1 MKFRQLLVLFTA
13 VLTFSNSPLFSQINT
28 ALFADVLSLDSL
40 QGFDQNQANAKALS
54 EGLFGVDYA
63 NAIKLYKRSYVV
75 DKYNLNALS
84 PVYQGYQTNWFGK
97 YSSATTANAPCSNEG
112 FEAGSLSSWSASLG
126 VNVNS
131 QSYNATPTSISSGT
145 LVSVV
150 TTTLLDPY
158 VGVIP
163 GSPFTGSKVVK
174 IGNDNVNAEVV
185 KIAQTF
191 PVTSTNYMYEFAY
204 WAVMQDVSQ
213 AGSSLGV
220 HGCTATPYM
229 QVKFWDSG
237 VLQTCPSFSI
247 IAPESGT
254 GGCAGIGPLTWSTVA
269 AGSTTVKTS
278 QGWQKFSV
286 NLSGYINSNITVE
299 VIVGDCALGGHFG
312 YAYFDSNC
320 GTMNLTVNSNTISMP
335 SATVYPQAQCGSS
348 ATLVAPPGL
357 ITYTWN
363 GPSGSG
369 VSSNTSQTITTA
381 VPGVYTLQMNPP
393 GICNPP
399 LTRIIDLSFVPPT
412 TVTASPANL
421 CSVGTSTSSTLSA
434 TGATSYTWSPGG
446 STLSSIVVTPTIT
459 TVYTVTAKTGTCVGN
474 FTVQVNVNTNPAV
487 NILSSNSSICPGQTA
502 TLAAF
507 GASLYAWSPGGST
520 SSLITVSPPTQTTY
534 TVIGTAS
541 TGCTGSAVTTISI
554 TAAPPVA
561 ILPTT
566 VAPICAGT
574 PVNLIGLAAPDF
586 TWYPGGAV
594 GIFQTFTPTVTTTYT
609 AIGAANTCTNSAT
622 ITVTVDP
629 GPSMTLS
636 ANPAL
641 ACPGATVTLSSSA
654 PTATGS
660 LTWNPGAITGTSI
673 PVTATTSGGYS
684 VSGTNAM
691 GCTSTFTIN
700 PTFTT
705 PPSLTISPASPSVC
719 LGSSVT
725 LTASGAN
732 NYTWQPG
739 GLFGSAVSVA
749 PSSNT
754 TYTITGANA
763 AGCTS
768 TITTAVTVVSPP
780 TVSSSAVPSS
790 ICNGNCFTFSNSGAI
805 SYTTS
810 PTNLCPTSN
819 TTYTVIGSN
828 ASGCVS
834 NPVLVSV
841 TVNPSPAITASANPA
856 TICAGASSTLTV
868 TGASSYLWSTGGTGT
883 SVVVSPSSTT
893 VYNVTGTS
901 ALGCTAIVNVT
912 VNVVPAPVIVINPSS
927 ASVCAGSNVALT
939 ASGGIGNSYTW
950 TPGPLTGSLVNVSP
964 SSNTIY
970 TVTGSNG
977 SCNGQNTVQVIVVP
991 IPAITASFN
1000 PSTICAGSCATLN
1013 PSGASS
1019 YTVTGGNAIDCPT
1032 VTTAYTITGSSG
1044 GCVSAPVT
1052 TTITVNNGPIL
1063 NASANPASICAGQSS
1078 TLTGTGATPL
1088 TWQPGGMTGNTVAVN
1103 PSSTTVYSLTGTNGL
1118 GCSTTQ
1124 TVLVTVTPTPAVTAS
1139 ASPSSICSGASAT
1152 LTATGATGSYL
1163 WQPGSMSGS
1172 SVFVFPTVNTNY
1184 TVTGFNGACSNTAV
1198 VSVSVIT
1205 TPTVNVSAS
1214 SNTVCSGGTVTL
1226 TANGLTNYQWADG
1239 PTSQIRTVTLSTT
1252 TTFSVSGDAGGCPS
1266 SNTAAITITVLP
1278 FPAITIAANP
1288 TAVCS
1293 GGSATLTATGT
1304 STGYVWNPGSLPG
1317 GTVIVNPTSSTVYT
1331 VTGTTAA
1338 GCTATVAL
1346 NLVVNPSPSMI
1357 VGAFPSTICAGNVA
1371 ALTASGTA
1379 ANYSWMPGALSG
1391 ANVTVSPSTSTT
1403 YTVTGYNPTGCS
1415 TQSTVLVTVNPTPN
1429 ISLSASS
1436 VSICAPGCSTI
1447 TAFGA
1452 SNYTWSTGATGNPI
1466 VVCPTTS
1473 TTYIVA
1479 GSSGGGCAGTATIAI
1494 LVGPQAAITASANPS
1509 AICAGASSSL
1519 SATGGVSYIWQ
1530 PGSLPGANV
1539 VVSPASTT
1547 IYTVTGINSSGCS
1560 GTAAVIVTVNPL
1572 ASISATASPATIC
1585 LGQSSTLTATGGT
1598 GYSWSPSGGSGSPVT
1613 VTPSVTTIYTVTG
1626 TSGSGCSGTKT
1637 LQVVVNPLPI
1647 VTASASPTSLCGG
1660 SGVTTTLTATGG
1672 TAYSWSPG
1680 SGTGSPLVMIPVVT
1694 TTYVVT
1700 ATSGLGCQGTASVL
1714 VTVAPSPS
1722 PGITTS
1728 GSGTICSGSSETL
1741 TANGATTYSWSTGSS
1756 SSVIVV
1762 SPTITTVYT
1771 LFGFNGGCMGAV
1783 SRTIFVAP
1791 APPLSV
1797 IASTTTPCVG
1807 FTVALG
1813 AITPGTHTWYP
1824 GGSTGSPY
1832 IVTPSVT
1839 TVYTVITS
1847 GGPLNCTNSKT
1858 ISINPIPLP
1867 NITATANPL
1876 AVCPGGSSTL
1886 SATGAVNYTW
1896 LPGFV
1901 PGNPIVVNPSGTTTY
1916 TVGGIGSNGC
1926 PNFDTVTV
1934 SVFNVPV
1941 VAITSATNSVCYG
1954 SPLTLNAVGATNY
1967 TWFPGPQTGTSIV
1980 VNPTTTTT
1988 YTLIGNNGACSG
2000 SVTTQ
2005 ITVLALP
2012 PVTATALNAPVCSG
2026 STVSLTATGAVNYV
2040 WNPTSL
2046 VGQSITDTP
2055 TTTTIY
2061 TVTGQ
2066 DANGCIGQ
2074 ATASVSVIPAP
2085 AIFATATSSLFCA
2098 GNSNS
2103 IMVTANG
2110 ANTYTWFPGNQATI
2124 TIVDT
2129 PTITTTYTVYG
2140 TDSNGCIGIGYTT
2153 VSVVPYPLLTI
2164 VPSST
2169 AVCIGSSATLTAFG
2183 ASNYTWLPSGV
2194 SSSVTIES
2202 PNVPTTY
2209 TILGANASICT
2220 SSATINIFVNPLPS
2234 HVGAASLGTVTCSSP
2249 TVQLF
2254 GTCTDTNVSYFWTSA
2269 QGYTSA
2275 VQNPTPSGFWGDFT
2289 VTVTDNVT
2297 GCSDKA
2303 TVNVPTDNSI
2313 PSVTA
2318 STSGSITCAVSTIT
2332 LNAANT
2338 TTNPGYSWT
2347 GPAGFTSTLQSP
2359 TASAAGNY
2367 TIIVTD
2373 LSSTCTGSNIITVGT
2388 HTSVTINATIV
2399 PATCQGTL
2407 SSNNGMIMVSNFVA
2421 LDKYDLVSGTT
2432 YTGTATYANAAL
2444 IPVGGTITSN
2454 LANPTSTVAY
2464 TIRFFD
2470 ANGCQKDTTLILQ
2483 PTDCSIKSLGI
2494 AKAASSPVYNS
2505 DGSYNVTYTIVIKNY
2520 GIDAL
2525 TQVTLTDNLSST
2537 FPAPSTFTVTNIS
2550 GGAQNTLPPNTTF
2563 DGITQTNLLDPVSN
2577 TLAPQLMP
2585 DTIKF
2590 TVKVKPQFFFVPYNN
2605 VAFGQAF
2612 SLSSGK
2618 VISDSSNTGLDPD
2631 PDNDGRPTNNNTPTS
2646 VTFTPFQFFG
2656 ITKVGDIVKT
2666 DNNSYKVSYT
2676 VTIHNL
2682 GNDTLTN
2689 ITLNDSL
2696 LGKTIK
2702 DPATYSM
2709 HSSPVSSDGH
2719 LSANSSYNG
2728 GTDIRLILPEQSKM
2742 PPNTSS
2748 SVHFVIDVVP
2758 GTVTSIANSAYGHA
2772 SARVSETEFM
2782 VVSDTSNAGSNP
2794 DSNNNGVWNEWVDNV
2809 PTVLEIPNTH
2819 TLFIPEGFSPNGDNI
2834 NDVFHISG
2842 LPTDGQNSLLIF
2854 NRWGNKVYSSADYDN
2869 MWDGTPNAGGT
2880 LGKNK
2885 LPQGTY
2891 YYILDM
2897 KGSGIKPITGFLV
2910 LQY

>member
-28 ALFADVLSLDSL
+28 ALFADVLSQDSL
-40 QGFDQNQANAKALS
+40 QGFDVNQANAKALA
-54 EGLFGVDYA
+54 EGLYGANYA
-63 NAIKLYKRSYVV
+63 NAIKLYKRSYVI
-75 DKYNLNALS
+75 DKYNLNS
-84 PVYQGYQTNWFGK
+84 NVGYQGFQTNWFGK
-97 YSSATTANAPCSNEG
+97 YSPATTANAPCSNEG
-112 FEAGSLSSWSASLG
+112 FESGTLSSWSASLG
-126 VNVNS
+126 LNTNS
-131 QSYNATPTSISSGT
+131 QSYPSTPTSISSGS

-158 VGVIP
+158 VGTIP
-163 GSPFTGSKVVK
+163 NSPFSGNSVVK
-174 IGNDNVNAEVV
+174 IGNNNANAEVV

-204 WAVMQDVSQ
+204 WAVMEDVSQ
-213 AGSSLGV
+213 AGSPFGI
-220 HGCTATPYM
+220 HTCTGTPYM

-237 VLQTCPSFSI
+237 VLQSCPSFSI

-269 AGSTTVKTS
+269 VGSTTVKTS

-320 GTMNLTVNSNTISMP
+320 GTMNLTVNSNTVSMP

-348 ATLVAPPGL
+348 ATLIAPPGL

-381 VPGVYTLQMNPP
+381 VAGVYTLQMNPP

-421 CSVGTSTSSTLSA
+421 CSAGTTTSSTLSA
-434 TGATSYTWSPGG
+434 SGATSYTWSPGG

-474 FTVQVNVNTNPAV
+474 FTVQVNVNTNPLV
-487 NILSSNSSICPGQTA
+487 NILSSNTSICPGQTA

-507 GASLYAWSPGGST
+507 GASLYSWSPGGST
-520 SSLITVSPPTQTTY
+520 GSLITVSPSSQTTY

-541 TGCTGSAVTTISI
+541 TGCTGSAVSTISI

-609 AIGAANTCTNSAT
+609 AIGAANTCTAQAT

-629 GPSMTLS
+629 GPTMTVS
-636 ANPAL
+636 ASPAT
-641 ACPGATVTLSSSA
+641 ACPGNTVILSAVA
-654 PTATGS
+654 PTATNS
-660 LTWNPGAITGTSI
+660 LTWNPGAISGTSI

-691 GCTSTFTIN
+691 GCTSTYTIN
-700 PTFTT
+700 PIFST
-705 PPSLTISPASPSVC
+705 PPSLTISPSSASVC

-739 GLFGSAVSVA
+739 GLFGSVVNVS
-749 PSSNT
+749 PGSNT

-768 TITTAVTVVSPP
+768 TTTAVVTVVTPP
-780 TVSSSAVPSS
+780 TISSSASPTSF
-790 ICNGNCFTFSNSGAI
+790 CTGNCFTFINSGAT

-828 ASGCVS
+828 AAGCVS
-834 NPVLVSV
+834 SPVLVSV
-841 TVNPSPAITASANPA
+841 TVNPSPALTASANPA
-856 TICAGASSTLTV
+856 TICAGNSSTLTV
-868 TGASSYLWSTGGTGT
+868 NGASSYLWSTGGTGT

-893 VYNVTGTS
+893 VYTVTGTS
-901 ALGCTAIVNVT
+901 ALGCTAVANVT
-912 VNVVPAPVIVINPSS
+912 VTVVPAPVINISPTS
-927 ASVCAGSNVALT
+927 ASVCAGSSVALI
-939 ASGGIGNSYTW
+939 ASGGTGNSYTW
-950 TPGPLTGSLVNVSP
+950 TPGPITGSAVNVSP

-977 SCNGQNTVQVIVVP
+977 SCIGQNTVQVTVVP

-1013 PSGASS
+1013 ATGGGS
-1019 YTVTGGNAIDCPT
+1019 YTITGGSAVDCPT
-1032 VTTAYTITGSSG
+1032 VTTTYTVVGSSG
-1044 GCVSAPVT
+1044 GCVSAPVI
-1052 TTITVNNGPIL
+1052 TTITVNNGPVL
-1063 NASANPASICAGQSS
+1063 TASANPPGICAGQSA
-1078 TLTGTGATPL
+1078 TLTASGATPL
-1088 TWQPGGMTGNTVAVN
+1088 TWQPGGLSGSPVIVTPT
-1103 PSSTTVYSLTGTNGL
+1103 STTTYSVSGTNGL

-1124 TVLVTVTPTPAVTAS
+1124 TVTVFVTPIPAVTAS
-1139 ASPSSICSGASAT
+1139 ASPSSICSGGTTT
-1152 LTATGATGSYL
+1152 LTANGASSGYF
-1163 WQPGSMSGS
+1163 WQPGSLVGS
-1172 SVFVFPTVNTNY
+1172 SIFVSPNSTTTYTVIGFAASCSNIAFVTVTVTPSPTVNL
-1184 TVTGFNGACSNTAV
+1184 
-1198 VSVSVIT
+1198 
-1205 TPTVNVSAS
+1205 SAS
-1214 SNTVCSGGTVTL
+1214 SNTICSGGTVTL
-1226 TANGLTNYQWADG
+1226 TANGLTNYQWSDG
-1239 PTSQIRTVTLSTT
+1239 PTSPVRTVTLSTT
-1252 TTFSVSGDAGGCPS
+1252 TTFSVSGDSGGCPS
-1266 SNTAAITITVLP
+1266 TNTAAVTITVSP
-1278 FPAITIAANP
+1278 FPAITVASNP
-1288 TAVCS
+1288 TAICA

-1317 GTVIVNPTSSTVYT
+1317 GTVTVNPTSSTVYT

-1338 GCTATVAL
+1338 GCTATVGI
-1346 NLVVNPSPSMI
+1346 NLIVNPSPSMI
-1357 VGAFPSTICAGNVA
+1357 VGAFPSTICVGSVA

-1429 ISLSASS
+1429 ITLSATS
-1436 VSICAPGCSTI
+1436 VSLCAPGCSTI
-1447 TAFGA
+1447 SAFGA
-1452 SNYTWSTGATGNPI
+1452 TNYTWSTGSTGAS
-1466 VVCPTTS
+1466 VAVCPTVS
-1473 TTYIVA
+1473 QTYVVL
-1479 GSSGGGCAGTATIAI
+1479 GSNGTGCVGSATIAI
-1494 LVGPQAAITASANPS
+1494 IVGPQAVISASASPS
-1509 AICAGASSSL
+1509 SICAGASSSL
-1519 SATGGVSYIWQ
+1519 SATGGVSYVWQ

-1539 VVSPASTT
+1539 VVSPSGTT
-1547 IYTVTGINSSGCS
+1547 IYTVTGISASGCS
-1560 GTAAVIVTVNPL
+1560 GTAAVVVTVNP
-1572 ASISATASPATIC
+1572 AANITATATPTAVCI
-1585 LGQSSTLTATGGT
+1585 GQSATLTAGGGT
-1598 GYSWSPSGGSGSPVT
+1598 SYNWSPTGGSGSPVI
-1613 VTPSVTTIYTVTG
+1613 VTPSVTTVYTVNG
-1626 TSGSGCSGTKT
+1626 TSSSGCSGSNTV
-1637 LQVVVNPLPI
+1637 QVVVNPLPI
-1647 VTASASPTSLCGG
+1647 VTASANPSSLCGG
-1660 SGVTTTLTATGG
+1660 SGITTTLSATGG
-1672 TAYSWSPG
+1672 TSYAWTPF
-1680 SGTGSPLVMIPVVT
+1680 GTGNPIVMIPVVT
-1694 TTYVVT
+1694 TVYTVT
-1700 ATSGLGCQGTASVL
+1700 ATNAFGCQGTASVL

-1722 PGITTS
+1722 PAINIT

-1741 TANGATTYSWSTGSS
+1741 SATGATTYSWNTGSTS
-1756 SSVIVV
+1756 SAIVV
-1762 SPTITTVYT
+1762 SPTVTTVYT
-1771 LFGFNGGCMGAV
+1771 LFGFNGGCTGAV

-1797 IASTTTPCVG
+1797 FASTTTPCVG
-1807 FTVALG
+1807 YTVALG

-1824 GGSTGSPY
+1824 GGSVGSPY

-1839 TVYTVITS
+1839 TIYTAVTS

-1867 NITATANPL
+1867 IVTASANPL
-1876 AVCPGGSSTL
+1876 TVCPGGTSTL
-1886 SATGAVNYTW
+1886 SATGAVTYTW

-1934 SVFNVPV
+1934 SIFNVPV
-1941 VAITSATNSVCYG
+1941 VGISTATNSVCYG
-1954 SPLTLNAVGATNY
+1954 SPLTLIGTGATNY
-1967 TWFPGPQTGTSIV
+1967 TWLPGPQTGTSIV

-1988 YTLIGNNGACSG
+1988 YTLIGDNGACSG

-2005 ITVLALP
+2005 INVLSLP
-2012 PVTATALNAPVCSG
+2012 VVTATALNTPLCAG
-2026 STVSLTATGAVNYV
+2026 STVSLSAGGAVNYV

-2046 VGQSITDTP
+2046 VGQTITDTP
-2055 TTTTIY
+2055 TITTIY
-2061 TVTGQ
+2061 TVSGQ
-2066 DANGCIGQ
+2066 DANGCVGE
-2074 ATASVSVIPAP
+2074 ATASVAVIPLP
-2085 AIFATATSSLFCA
+2085 NIFTAATTSVFCG
-2098 GNSNS
+2098 GNTNT
-2103 IMVTANG
+2103 IMITANG

-2129 PTITTTYTVYG
+2129 PTATTTYTVYG
-2140 TDSNGCIGIGYTT
+2140 TDSNGCIGIGYNT
-2153 VSVVPYPLLTI
+2153 VSVVPTPTI
-2164 VPSST
+2164 TVSPVSPSI
-2169 AVCIGSSATLTAFG
+2169 CMGSSATLTAFG
-2183 ASNYTWLPSGV
+2183 ATNYTWLPSGNT
-2194 SSSVTIES
+2194 SSVTIES
-2202 PNVPTTY
+2202 PTALTTY
-2209 TILGANASICT
+2209 TVIGATGGICSGT
-2220 SSATINIFVNPLPS
+2220 ATVSIFVNPLPD
-2234 HVGAASLGTVTCSSP
+2234 HVGAASSGTVTCSSP

-2254 GTCTDTNVSYFWTSA
+2254 GTCNDLNVSYFWTSA

-2275 VQNPTPSGFWGDFT
+2275 VQNPTPSGYWGDFT

-2297 GCSDKA
+2297 GCTDQA

-2338 TTNPGYSWT
+2338 TTNPAYSWT

-2359 TASAAGNY
+2359 TASTAGDY
-2367 TIIVTD
+2367 TVVVTD
-2373 LSSTCTGSNIITVGT
+2373 LSSTCTGSNIITVGS
-2388 HTSVTINATIV
+2388 HTNVSITATIV
-2399 PATCQGTL
+2399 PATCEGTV
-2407 SSNNGMIMVSNFVA
+2407 SSNNGMIIVSNFVS

-2470 ANGCQKDTTLILQ
+2470 GNGCQKDTTLILQ
-2483 PTDCSIKSLGI
+2483 PVDCSVKALGV
-2494 AKAASSPVYNS
+2494 AKAVSAPQANS
-2505 DGSYNVTYTIVIKNY
+2505 DGSYNLTYTVVLKNY
-2520 GIDAL
+2520 GSDLLANIS
-2525 TQVTLTDNLSST
+2525 LTDNLANT
-2537 FPAPSTFTVTNIS
+2537 FPAPSTFTVYSDSTKTGS
-2550 GGAQNTLPPNTTF
+2550 GSGLSVNATF
-2563 DGITQTNLLDPVSN
+2563 DGSSQVNLLAGSLN
-2577 TLAPQLMP
+2577 TLAANAS
-2585 DTIKF
+2585 DTVIF
-2590 TVKVKPQFFFVPYNN
+2590 MVRVHPGAFFVPYSNS
-2605 VAFGQAF
+2605 AHAQAF
-2612 SLSSGK
+2612 NILNSA
-2618 VISDSSNTGLDPD
+2618 ISDSSNAGMDPD
-2631 PDNDGRPTNNNTPTS
+2631 PDSDGKPTNNNTPTT
-2646 VTFTPFQFFG
+2646 VTFSPVQFFG
-2656 ITKVGDIVKT
+2656 ITKVGSIVKT
-2666 DNNSYKVSYT
+2666 D
-2676 VTIHNL
+2676 
-2682 GNDTLTN
+2682 
-2689 ITLNDSL
+2689 
-2696 LGKTIK
+2696 
-2702 DPATYSM
+2702 
-2709 HSSPVSSDGH
+2709 
-2719 LSANSSYNG
+2719 
-2728 GTDIRLILPEQSKM
+2728 
-2742 PPNTSS
+2742 
-2748 SVHFVIDVVP
+2748 
-2758 GTVTSIANSAYGHA
+2758 
-2772 SARVSETEFM
+2772 
-2782 VVSDTSNAGSNP
+2782 
-2794 DSNNNGVWNEWVDNV
+2794 
-2809 PTVLEIPNTH
+2809 
-2819 TLFIPEGFSPNGDNI
+2819 
-2834 NDVFHISG
+2834 
-2842 LPTDGQNSLLIF
+2842 
-2854 NRWGNKVYSSADYDN
+2854 
-2869 MWDGTPNAGGT
+2869 
-2880 LGKNK
+2880 
-2885 LPQGTY
+2885 
-2891 YYILDM
+2891 
-2897 KGSGIKPITGFLV
+2897 
-2910 LQY
+2910 